1 MIKKTIL
8 TFLLVACVASNAMAQ
23 DVKVA
28 IFPSDDPKKLYTVM
42 SVLADYLS
50 SSTGDRVTA
59 VVTRDYMELAQ
70 RLKEETVDIA
80 WINTL
85 NYVKIKNE
93 IPSIKY
99 IATYMELNADT
110 GKIMPFYQSYIV
122 THKQSGITSLEQA
135 RGKLFA
141 FTDPG
146 STSGYAYPNMLL
158 TKQGIIPDQY
168 FGKVFFLKK
177 HDRVIEALLKGAIDV
192 GAVSDGTY
200 FNAARNHGDKFVDPG
215 QVRSHSPGCRC
226 GSWRGVRRICGK
238 VSRSPD
244 FLAKRPCILPKNARS
259 PGLERGWLRGKGR
272 FVLRHCPPSAE
283 TIACSMSL
291 RNKLILIILIPIAV
305 LSILHVLGLQRVI
318 TGYEA
323 SLIANQ
329 DSLARSATRA
339 IKNQMERMIRITVT
353 LSRPGEIIHAVE
365 AADNNVLYDWSKSFV
380 GAVDCIQFADI
391 AGIVLSRAPDEF
403 RFGDNVRDSKYFTAA
418 LEEDVFFDICV
429 MEGKTALVASRTVR
443 KYDDMPVGVVTVA
456 SYMTP
461 NLLRTLI
468 GPEGD
473 VLQYTG
479 EKVVT
484 SSAINS
490 SVQRTVPLSLDEL
503 GQGFAGAFTVIF
515 EEEEEYKRLLSL
527 EKFGYA
533 SGLSAALAAVLALLL
548 VFAQPAWALHGH
560 RAKRAGL
567 RPGATQ
573 PGGAAR
579 QPGGGGPQFH
589 AGSCP
594 DHERPRKHG
603 GHPGRLLRQIDA
615 TRR

>member
-28 IFPSDDPKKLYTVM
+28 IFPSNDPKKLYTVM

-200 FNAARNHGDKFVDPG
+200 FNAARNHGDKFV
-215 QVRSHSPGCRC
+215 
-226 GSWRGVRRICGK
+226 I
-238 VSRSPD
+238 
-244 FLAKRPCILPKNARS
+244 LAKSDP
-259 PGLERGWLRGKGR
+259 
-272 FVLRHCPPSAE
+272 
-283 TIACSMSL
+283 
-291 RNKLILIILIPIAV
+291 IPLDAV
-305 LSILHVLGLQRVI
+305 
-318 TGYEA
+318 
-323 SLIANQ
+323 
-329 DSLARSATRA
+329 
-339 IKNQMERMIRITVT
+339 
-353 LSRPGEIIHAVE
+353 
-365 AADNNVLYDWSKSFV
+365 
-380 GAVDCIQFADI
+380 
-391 AGIVLSRAPDEF
+391 
-403 RFGDNVRDSKYFTAA
+403 
-418 LEEDVFFDICV
+418 
-429 MEGKTALVASRTVR
+429 VA
-443 KYDDMPVGVVTVA
+443 
-456 SYMTP
+456 
-461 NLLRTLI
+461 
-468 GPEGD
+468 
-473 VLQYTG
+473 
-479 EKVVT
+479 
-484 SSAINS
+484 
-490 SVQRTVPLSLDEL
+490 
-503 GQGFAGAFTVIF
+503 
-515 EEEEEYKRLLSL
+515 
-527 EKFGYA
+527 
-533 SGLSAALAAVLALLL
+533 
-548 VFAQPAWALHGH
+548 
-560 RAKRAGL
+560 
-567 RPGATQ
+567 
-573 PGGAAR
+573 PGGASEEFVAKYRQALTSMPSDHAFCRKMREVLGWSAAGFEAR
-579 QPGGGGPQFH
+579 GDSFY
-589 AGSCP
+589 
-594 DHERPRKHG
+594 DTV
-603 GHPGRLLRQIDA
+603 RQA
-615 TRR
+615 LKQ